1 MPLLVRRMIF
11 SLGISHCYSWWQE
24 GISVCT
30 KNASYWICQGILQ
43 FKLFLEVGFK
53 NHALLPWWWPT
64 GPKISDH
71 VMSLSQLNAVSNFF
85 FYRKF
90 FCNTF
95 FHQNLGVFAISLLP
109 SWCQVRA
116 CPPWPLCSQASRGLL
131 DSTVCVFCYALERMS
146 LRLEFQATVPFSCE
160 LTPSSSWGGQL
171 DTGFSGYVAQTQPE
185 KATNSLF

>member
-1 MPLLVRRMIF
+1 MPLLVGRMIF
-11 SLGISHCYSWWQE
+11 SLGNSHCYSWWQE

-85 FYRKF
+85 FFYRKF

-116 CPPWPLCSQASRGLL
+116 CLPWPLCSQASRGLL
-131 DSTVCVFCYALERMS
+131 DSTVCVFCCALERMS
-146 LRLEFQATVPFSCE
+146 LRLEF
-160 LTPSSSWGGQL
+160 
-171 DTGFSGYVAQTQPE
+171 
-185 KATNSLF
+185 